1 MSRYIL
7 APGNGDSE
15 TPGNETFHLVP
26 TEGLSEQIKSIELPT
41 GLVPRLYNVRK
52 VESNQILDKLVMK
65 ISKANIS
72 RSKDGLVTVGSRVIN
87 TKFDDFVVDCCNGQ
101 FSECY
106 EELYCLLR
114 KNGITF

>member
-1 MSRYIL
+1 MSRFIL
-7 APGNGDSE
+7 APKNGDLE
-15 TPGNETFHLVP
+15 TNGNESFMLIP
-26 TEGLSEQIKSIELPT
+26 TEGLGEQTKSIELPK
-41 GLVPRLYNVRK
+41 GLVPRLHSGK
-52 VESNQILDKLVMK
+52 SNKMLDRLMMKLA
-65 ISKANIS
+65 KADIS

-87 TKFDDFVVDCCNGQ
+87 TNFDDFVLQCCNGQ

>member
-7 APGNGDSE
+7 APRNGDSE
-15 TPGNETFHLVP
+15 KPDNEIFCLVP
-26 TEGLSEQIKSIELPT
+26 TEGLSEQIKNIELPT
-41 GLVPRLYNVRK
+41 GLVPRLCNAKK
-52 VESNQILDKLVMK
+52 VKSSLMLDKLMMK

-72 RSKDGLVTVGSRVIN
+72 RSKDGSVTVGSKVID

-106 EELYCLLR
+106 EELYCILR

>member
-7 APGNGDSE
+7 VPSPLDLE
-15 TPGNETFHLVP
+15 LKDKERFLLMP
-26 TEGLSEQIKSIELPT
+26 TEGLTEEAKSIELPG
-41 GLVPRLYNVRK
+41 GLVPRLYTGRSKKMIDN
-52 VESNQILDKLVMK
+52 LLVK

-72 RSKDGLVTVGSRVIN
+72 RSKDGLVTVGSRVMG
-87 TKFDDFVVDCCNGQ
+87 TKFDDFVLDCCNKK

-114 KNGITF
+114 ENGITF